1 MLPTLP
7 LYHSCLGLPF
17 SCDYKIGTSYP
28 SFADCTAA
36 IKMIPNGKTQLESVQ
51 GDQPALL
58 IPDAFRDPKHL
69 RIPAEF
75 RSKTWSV
82 FVTATKDPDRYSGP
96 VAENLAQV
104 V

>member
-7 LYHSCLGLPF
+7 LHHGSSAYHF
-17 SCDYKIGTSYP
+17 SCDYKIGTLYP
-28 SFADCTAA
+28 SFADCRAA
-36 IKMIPNGKTQLESVQ
+36 IKMNPNGKTQLESVQ
-51 GDQPALL
+51 EDQPAFH
-58 IPDAFRDPKHL
+58 IPDAFRDSKHL

-75 RSKTWSV
+75 WSKTCSV
-82 FVTATKDPDRYSGP
+82 FITAIKDPDRYSGP